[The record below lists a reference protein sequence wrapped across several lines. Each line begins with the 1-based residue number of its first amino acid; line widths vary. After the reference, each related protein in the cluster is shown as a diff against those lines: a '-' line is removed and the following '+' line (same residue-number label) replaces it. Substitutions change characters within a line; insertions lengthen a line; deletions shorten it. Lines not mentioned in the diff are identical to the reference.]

1 MAGVVRLVDKVAI
14 VTGGGSGIG
23 RAIAEC
29 FAAEG
34 AKVVIASRNLGVLQ
48 AAAQEIGAATGAQVS
63 AMSVDLLDEGQVR
76 RLMHHCVQRF
86 GTIDILVN
94 NSAAM
99 VPDEVEVAA
108 MTLDHW
114 NRVVSVNLTGTM
126 LCCREALAP
135 MTAQRRGSIVNVSS
149 IAGVIGNPKRSPYS
163 ASKWAINGLTETLA
177 IEVGPHNVRVNSLSP
192 AATRTERFEEAVRA
206 RAARSG
212 TSFEELMDKI
222 LAHYSMHRLA
232 EPAEV
237 ARAALFLASDDAS
250 AITGQNLI
258 VSCGFHMLNPTEIR

>member
-1 MAGVVRLVDKVAI
+1 MSASALRLQGKVAV

-23 RAIAEC
+23 RAIAQL

-34 AKVVIASRNLGVLQ
+34 ATVAIASRDLAALQ
-48 AAAQEIGAATGAQVS
+48 ATAQEINAHGGRARAFRTDLVVEQQVGALFRDC
-63 AMSVDLLDEGQVR
+63 VDA
-76 RLMHHCVQRF
+76 F

-99 VPDEVEVAA
+99 IPDEIEVVD

-114 NRVVSVNLTGTM
+114 NKVLAVNLNGTM
-126 LCCREALAP
+126 LCCREALRT
-135 MTAQRRGSIVNVSS
+135 MTDRRSGSIVNISS

-177 IEVGPHNVRVNSLSP
+177 IEVGPYNVRVNSVSP
-192 AATRTERFEEAVRA
+192 AATRTERFEAAVRA
-206 RAARSG
+206 RAERNGS
-212 TSFEELMDKI
+212 SFEELMGKI
-222 LAHYSMHRLA
+222 LAHYSMGRLA
-232 EPAEV
+232 EPVEV
-237 ARAALFLASDDAS
+237 ANAALFLASDKAS